1 LYNGTV
7 IFGLVIEEGRGLRAL
22 NVAALFLCAFVP
34 TIAQAAQDRGMAGA
48 WIFQATSMLDSVTDY
63 LSDRIEVSGNSSRN
77 NDRAAGHLALSGN
90 GIIWSRHELGLR
102 FRDTASRKEGD
113 GEQLFALRYA
123 MPLIGNHLELEA
135 EESEF
140 RGVVKGP
147 GQQLDT
153 SGNRSFYRLTATR
166 SLGSFLGL
174 DMHQVIRHTGS
185 TRSVY
190 EESEWVQDSSHQLSS
205 IGLKG
210 SSGGELISGL
220 RALTHMTAVGGMEY
234 SSAEYVDGETEDR
247 AQFHRIE
254 LAALLQRQ
262 VLNWDLDLGG
272 RYQFAPEDLPGSE
285 RITVGGSALM
295 SGFNGQS
302 VTSTEGG
309 WLRLDAASPSWA
321 LPFAS
326 RFQSSL
332 SLSVMRGWAPD
343 ETDDDQRLSAVSAG
357 EISLNINSDRFRAN
371 MTVGRLLDSGRSDVV
386 VPSAPD
392 VALSLHMG
400 I

>member
-1 LYNGTV
+1 M
-7 IFGLVIEEGRGLRAL
+7 RAL
-22 NVAALFLCAFVP
+22 NIAALFLCAFVP
-34 TIAQAAQDRGMAGA
+34 TVALAAQDRGMAGA
-48 WIFQATSMLDSVTDY
+48 WMFQAASMLDSVTDY
-63 LSDRIEVSGNSSRN
+63 LSNRIDVSGSSTQN
-77 NDRAAGHLALSGN
+77 NDRSAGHLALAGN

-113 GEQLFALRYA
+113 GEQSLALRYA
-123 MPLIGNHLELEA
+123 MPLMGNHMELEV

-140 RGVVKGP
+140 RGVVKEP

-166 SLGSFLGL
+166 SLGSFLGVDL
-174 DMHQVIRHTGS
+174 HQVIRHTGS
-185 TRSVY
+185 TRSVF
-190 EESEWVQDSSHQLSS
+190 EESEWVHDSSHQLSS
-205 IGLKG
+205 IGLK
-210 SSGGELISGL
+210 SSSERELIGGL
-220 RALTHMTAVGGMEY
+220 RASTHMTAVGGMEY
-234 SSAEYVDGETEDR
+234 HSTEYVDGETEDR

-262 VLNWDLDLGG
+262 VLNWDLNLGG

-285 RITVGGSALM
+285 RITVGGSALI
-295 SGFNGQS
+295 SGFNGQA
-302 VTSTEGG
+302 VTGTEGG
-309 WLRLDAASPSWA
+309 WLRFNAASPAWHV
-321 LPFAS
+321 PFAS

-343 ETDDDQRLSAVSAG
+343 DTDNDQRLSAVSAG

-371 MTVGRLLDSGRSDVV
+371 MTVGRLLNSDRSDVV

-392 VALSLHMG
+392 VALSLQMG